1 MDLGDLL
8 FICLDRICV
17 YLCSS
22 AVRLFFAS
30 IRIHSRLILLFG
42 IAARPNSTLQAG
54 RIQQIL
60 DLLVIHVFLG
70 HGDGAGV

>member
-8 FICLDRICV
+8 FVCLDRICV

-30 IRIHSRLILLFG
+30 IRGFCHGVAAPLLS
-42 IAARPNSTLQAG
+42 ALQPG

-70 HGDGAGV
+70 HGNGAGV